1 MKTAVL
7 VDDLIFSSK
16 ISAAAKQVNAQ
27 VVFCTAATNVPPD
40 ATRIC
45 VDLNA
50 TTFDPIAEIRK
61 LKTTRGAPIFAY
73 VSHVQTDLK
82 KEAEE
87 AGATEVMPRS
97 AFVQRLAAI
106 LSD

>member
-16 ISAAAKQVNAQ
+16 ISAVAKQVNAQ
-27 VVFCTAATNVPPD
+27 VVFCRSAESVPPD

-50 TTFDPIAEIRK
+50 ATFDAIAEIRK

-73 VSHVQTDLK
+73 VSHVQVELK
-82 KEAEE
+82 KKAEE